1 MAKWEYLG
9 KREIMRRVSALGYS
23 VASGRLF
30 GYAKFEGVEW
40 LESPELKI
48 TVQRGGDWLQ
58 ITRKKTQR
66 AQNAKRIHMYAITA
80 EPTQKVIDGGRN
92 CVLCYGCIFS
102 TPGTVPNYPFLVS
115 FSNI

>member
-48 TVQRGGDWLQ
+48 TAQRGGDWLQ
-58 ITRKKTQR
+58 ITQTTY
-66 AQNAKRIHMYAITA
+66 NAITE
-80 EPTQKVIDGGRN
+80 EPENTTQTYCSYSDDG
-92 CVLCYGCIFS
+92 YKES
-102 TPGTVPNYPFLVS
+102 Y
-115 FSNI
+115 

>member
-1 MAKWEYLG
+1 MGKYEYIG

-58 ITRKKTQR
+58 T
-66 AQNAKRIHMYAITA
+66 
-80 EPTQKVIDGGRN
+80 TQKPESITHTYSRYDGKSY
-92 CVLCYGCIFS
+92 LDKW
-102 TPGTVPNYPFLVS
+102 
-115 FSNI
+115 